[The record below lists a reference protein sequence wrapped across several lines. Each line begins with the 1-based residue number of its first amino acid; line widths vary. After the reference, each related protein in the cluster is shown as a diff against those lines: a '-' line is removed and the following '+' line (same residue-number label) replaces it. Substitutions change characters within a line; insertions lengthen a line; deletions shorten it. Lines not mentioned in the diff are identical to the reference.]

1 MNVQFKKSFFNYL
14 AYALV
19 NLDERTVE
27 QRLHIRVVGLAAA
40 HIALC
45 RKAAEESMVLL
56 KNEGNLLP
64 LNRKQ
69 KISLVGKL
77 ADDRNEVCGA

>member
-1 MNVQFKKSFFNYL
+1 
-14 AYALV
+14 
-19 NLDERTVE
+19 
-27 QRLHIRVVGLAAA
+27 
-40 HIALC
+40 
-45 RKAAEESMVLL
+45 MVLL